1 MCGKLSVDLLIAL
14 WKKPWHASRLLV
26 SEVCLSCSKC
36 AQHSVLVY
44 ITTRTNATHF
54 GEMRKYTRGECSAFL
69 ASGSDPANGC
79 VRAQVD
85 VTSPILK
92 NITIQPVAIAHHM

>member
-1 MCGKLSVDLLIAL
+1 MCGELSVDLLIAL
-14 WKKPWHASRLLV
+14 WQKPWHASGLLV

-44 ITTRTNATHF
+44 ITTRTNA
-54 GEMRKYTRGECSAFL
+54 MQRKYTRGECSAFL
-69 ASGSDPANGC
+69 ASGSNPANGC

-92 NITIQPVAIAHHM
+92 NITIQPVAIAHHI